1 MNPFTPSIAAAE
13 PIVSGGTLSAHRGNN
28 FDLMRLVFASL
39 VLLAHSFELIDG
51 NRSREP
57 LTVLFHTLSFGE
69 VAVDCF
75 FILSG
80 YLIGASWQ
88 RDPNALSFLRKR
100 ILRIYPG
107 FIVAFLISVYI
118 VGAIGADQ
126 PRTYWHDLQP
136 LALLRE
142 ILLLSVPSTPPTFPH
157 SSYAL
162 ANGALWTISYEFAC
176 YLMILALGV
185 SGVLAWSRA
194 PAFLWAVALV
204 AFAIFRARH
213 AGDPQTGT
221 IMGSHAANMVR
232 FVPMYLSGTA
242 IFYTKLYRRRLF
254 FLVACF
260 DGCGADRRTDI
271 QGHCR
276 DRSRIG
282 RRLSIGLDRTRE
294 CGSWCTSPDARPLLW
309 RVPLRLADT
318 EAGDSLGVTPRPM
331 LVFLT
336 SLALALL
343 TAYASWHLVREAGA
357 APQ

>member
-1 MNPFTPSIAAAE
+1 
-13 PIVSGGTLSAHRGNN
+13 
-28 FDLMRLVFASL
+28 MRLVFASL

-142 ILLLSVPSTPPTFPH
+142 VLLLSVPSTPPTFPH

-194 PAFLWAVALV
+194 PALLWAVALV

-242 IFYTKLYRRRLF
+242 IFYTKLYRRRLSPWLLASMAVALIVGLTYRVTAEIALASVGAYL
-254 FLVACF
+254 LVWI
-260 DGCGADRRTDI
+260 GHVNVGLGALRRMPDLSYGVYLYGWPI
-271 QGHCR
+271 QKLVIA
-276 DRSRIG
+276 S
-282 RRLSIGLDRTRE
+282 
-294 CGSWCTSPDARPLLW
+294 
-309 RVPLRLADT
+309 
-318 EAGDSLGVTPRPM
+318 GVTPRPM

-343 TAYASWHLVREAGA
+343 TAYASWHLVEKQALRLNRRYKQQRPHLTASELIAERPGL
-357 APQ
+357 